1 MIFYT
6 FSGIFITKIIV
17 ILYFV
22 TNPLRMRNTKLVR
35 YLKSLTD
42 EEIIELGKYFTHTK
56 TNPTLVSLYN
66 YVIRFHPEYDIPDEQ
81 QTAKKIKD
89 TKDNKLTVKQLQTNA
104 SKLAGLIEDF
114 FIQKEMMS
122 DATQQKKL
130 LIQAL
135 AQRGLYAEF
144 EQETAKLLQY
154 TEGVPAPSP
163 EIFLLSFELQQALFF
178 HPNTDKAQLH
188 ISLDQALDNLDK
200 AYLLY
205 KLRLTTDIMSR
216 GNFFKSAEDPYSIE
230 YLNQFLNSL
239 PEPVFQILALTLQL
253 LSAPEQKELFQQ
265 LKSVFQDN
273 LLSLSTIDKSIIANK
288 LMNYANQTYERGHT
302 EYLRQLFDI
311 YQLAHEHDFLLHN
324 RHISYITFIN
334 VAAVAAGVGEYAWG
348 KAFIKNYAHY
358 LEEEV
363 KPNSIHI
370 AQAFI
375 QLFQGKYGE
384 ALKQLNQVNEFHIPT
399 KLQADALYIRA
410 LYEMLSNDST
420 YFDPLASKLESFQKF
435 ILRSKLLQQTRK
447 TAFHNFITAVRKMM
461 NYYNDYKYKSLDR
474 TKLITGIENLKPLYG
489 NRWISAKLQELP
501 E

>member
-1 MIFYT
+1 
-6 FSGIFITKIIV
+6 
-17 ILYFV
+17 
-22 TNPLRMRNTKLVR
+22 MRNTKLVR
-35 YLKSLTD
+35 YLKSLND
-42 EEIIELGKYFTHTK
+42 EEILDLGKYLAQTK

-66 YVIRFHPEYDIPDEQ
+66 YAIRFRPEYDVPNEQ
-81 QTAKKIKD
+81 ETAKKIKD
-89 TKDNKLTVKQLQTNA
+89 TKGNNLTIKQLQTNA
-104 SKLAGLIEDF
+104 SKLAGLVEDF

-130 LIQAL
+130 LVRAL

-144 EQETAKLLQY
+144 EQETTKLLQY
-154 TEGVPAPSP
+154 AEGVSVHSP

-216 GNFFKSAEDPYSIE
+216 GNFYKSAEDPYSIE
-230 YLNQFLNSL
+230 YLNQFLNLL
-239 PEPVFQILALTLQL
+239 PEPVFRILALTLQL

-265 LKSVFQDN
+265 LKSTFQHN
-273 LLSLSTIDKSIIANK
+273 LLSLNTTDRSIIANK
-288 LMNYANQTYERGHT
+288 LMNYANQTYERGHA

-311 YQLAHEHDFLLHN
+311 YRLAHEHDFLLYN

-334 VAAVAAGVGEYAWG
+334 VTAVAAGVGEYAWG
-348 KAFIKNYAHY
+348 ETFIKDYAHY

-363 KPNSIHI
+363 RPNSIHI

-375 QLFQGKYGE
+375 QLFQGNYSE

-435 ILRSKLLQQTRK
+435 ILRSKLLQQPRK
-447 TAFHNFITAVRKMM
+447 IAFQNFITAVRKMM
-461 NYYNDYKYKSLDR
+461 NYCNDYKYKSLDR
-474 TKLITGIENLKPLYG
+474 AKLIAGIKNLTPLYG